1 MYFWYVL
8 THLMATSFRCSLK
21 LANALACEFTGGSL
35 FHTKFIQQINVSGII
50 LICTLIQA
58 FWDILFSIWDSSP
71 SSPSPSSLTELA
83 RRFSLFISC
92 GLTTA
97 SMAAIFASKAVLSSS
112 RLCGKVKVMMTAGSC
127 FWLLS
132 SYLMVHLLKK
142 LFFLLWLPLVRSLF
156 N

>member
-1 MYFWYVL
+1 MYFWYVW
-8 THLMATSFRCSLK
+8 THLMATYFRCSLK
-21 LANALACEFTGGSL
+21 LTNAPACEFTGGSL
-35 FHTKFIQQINVSGII
+35 FHNKFMQEINVSGII

-58 FWDILFSIWDSSP
+58 FWDILFSIWDSPSP
-71 SSPSPSSLTELA
+71 SSPSSLTELA

-92 GLTTA
+92 GVTTA
-97 SMAAIFASKAVLSSS
+97 SRAAIFASKAVLSSS